1 MPKKIILLNASALRI
16 SSCKRRLHYVVIDG
30 YKKARNSISIEFGS
44 AFHLIPK
51 HVYQDNDYAKGLS
64 AAQVYFKDSNYEPDS
79 KKKYLNDFML
89 SKVGFDWYTS
99 ELHKNDSFEV
109 LRDTDGK
116 ALVEV
121 QFAIPYYAG
130 ENVEVILCGTID
142 KIVVHR
148 QSKLICE
155 GDFKTTTSWDENE
168 YLRGWVLNTQRYFY
182 NIALRKMIE
191 TSSPQSILN
200 QYVGKDV
207 GSFVDGIFIKSSG
220 ETECKRSEVFVFTE
234 RQRSQYDHLLL
245 TLCKWFDEHQKLIT
259 DSNGLHLPD
268 PEGLLNDSCS
278 ENKYGSKCDF
288 FDVCAC
294 NDSVASEHVLRRNFV
309 QKPYDPLNRKD

>member
-191 TSSPQSILN
+191 QSSPSSILHEFK
-200 QYVGKDV
+200 GKDV
-207 GSFVDGIFIKSSG
+207 GSFIDGIFVKTSG
-220 ETECKRSEVFVFTE
+220 ETSCKRSEVMVFND
-234 RQRSQYDHLLL
+234 RQRLDYEALL
-245 TLCKWFDEHQKLIT
+245 TDLCRWFDGKYDMPGLEHNSPPLR
-259 DSNGLHLPD
+259 
-268 PEGLLNDSCS
+268 EGLLNDSCS